1 MTSKKLGFW
10 SIVLLAIN
18 SIVGSGIFL
27 TPGVVITMVGKLS
40 PLAYIAAALL
50 AACLAVTFAV
60 AAKYVTKS
68 GSAYAYAKAAFG
80 PRFGFYMG
88 TVRYFSAA
96 VAWGVMAVSV
106 IKSTLSIF
114 GGDTNDFWLVTACF
128 IILMAIITLINF
140 GGEPLFAFINN
151 LATIGKVAALA
162 LLIIAGTVLVI
173 KSGHSN
179 AATLSNPVKA

>member
-27 TPGVVITMVGKLS
+27 TPGVVITMVGKLG
-40 PLAYIAAALL
+40 PLSYIAAALL

-96 VAWGVMAVSV
+96 VAWG
-106 IKSTLSIF
+106 
-114 GGDTNDFWLVTACF
+114 
-128 IILMAIITLINF
+128 
-140 GGEPLFAFINN
+140 
-151 LATIGKVAALA
+151 
-162 LLIIAGTVLVI
+162 
-173 KSGHSN
+173 
-179 AATLSNPVKA
+179 